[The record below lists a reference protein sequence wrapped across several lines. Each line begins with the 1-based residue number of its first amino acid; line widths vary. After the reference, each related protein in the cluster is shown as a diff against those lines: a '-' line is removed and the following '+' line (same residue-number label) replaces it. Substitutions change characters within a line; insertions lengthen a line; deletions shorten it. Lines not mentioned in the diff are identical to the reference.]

1 MLYFFCHFMVGGR
14 NFLRAQRTSAENYG
28 RNAGSIGSISKAMEE
43 GAAGI
48 AGVAD
53 STRKMEQDMSDITGK
68 MDVNQEI
75 VEELKKQMEVFV
87 DL

>member
-1 MLYFFCHFMVGGR
+1 
-14 NFLRAQRTSAENYG
+14 
-28 RNAGSIGSISKAMEE
+28 MEE